1 MSAETTSNSTAA
13 PSTVKSKAKSLVSSP
28 ARIAIL
34 VAVLLF
40 ILSIVE
46 KVTGSTDI
54 SSPGTSSA
62 TLRFAIPLLMAGLG
76 GLWAERAGVINIGL
90 EGMMIV
96 GTWTGAWF
104 GFKHGPLIG
113 LLAAAFFG
121 LLSGL
126 FHAILTVKIGIDQA
140 VSGLAINLIAAGGAR
155 YLSGI
160 FFPSVGGDRTVSP
173 PVDSFPTFTVP
184 GISPLLQSID
194 EKNIFYISNVAG
206 ILNGF
211 TKEISLVTVSFLL
224 FVPITSWILWRS
236 KFGLRMRFSGEN
248 PMAAESLGINVYFI
262 RYVAISIS
270 GMLASLGGAYL
281 ALIASSVYR
290 EGQTAGRGFIGLA
303 TVIFG
308 NWKPGGVFAG
318 SMLFGFTDA
327 LRVRQN
333 ESVMSLIIVGGIV
346 AALLALYFV
355 LSKKWKPA
363 LYSSIVAVF
372 ALWINKTVDVIPQE
386 FVTVFPNFATLIVL
400 TFLAQRLT
408 PPAAAGMPYR
418 RGSE

>member
-1 MSAETTSNSTAA
+1 MATDTKKEIKA
-13 PSTVKSKAKSLVSSP
+13 PSKVKTLFKSP
-28 ARIAIL
+28 ARITLMIAGL
-34 VAVLLF
+34 FF
-40 ILSIVE
+40 ILALVE
-46 KVTGSTDI
+46 SLTGATDI
-54 SSPGTSSA
+54 SSPGTSGA

-96 GTWTGAWF
+96 GTWTAAWF
-104 GFKHGPLIG
+104 GYLHGPLMG
-113 LLAAAFFG
+113 FVAAAIFG
-121 LLSGL
+121 LASGF

-155 YLSGI
+155 YLSGV
-160 FFPSVGGDRTVSP
+160 FFPPVGGDRTVSP
-173 PVDSFPTFTVP
+173 PVDSFPTFTIPVIAP
-184 GISPLLQSID
+184 VLESID
-194 EKNIFYISNVAG
+194 AQNIFFISNLAG
-206 ILNGF
+206 ILHGL
-211 TKEISLVTVSFLL
+211 TKDVSLVTIALL
-224 FVPITSWILWRS
+224 LLVPLTSWILWRS

-248 PMAAESLGINVYFI
+248 PMAAESLGINVYRI
-262 RYVAISIS
+262 RYIAISVS

-281 ALIASSVYR
+281 ALVASSVYR

-318 SMLFGFTDA
+318 SILFGFTDA
-327 LRVRQN
+327 LRVRQS
-333 ESVMSLIIVGGIV
+333 ESVMSLIMVAGIV
-346 AALLALYFV
+346 ALVLSIFYSINRRWKPGLISGSLALLA
-355 LSKKWKPA
+355 W
-363 LYSSIVAVF
+363 
-372 ALWINKTVDVIPQE
+372 WIHQRVEVIPQE

-408 PPAAAGMPYR
+408 PPAMAGMPYR

>member
-1 MSAETTSNSTAA
+1 MATDTKKEIKA
-13 PSTVKSKAKSLVSSP
+13 PSKVKSLFKSP
-28 ARIAIL
+28 ARITL
-34 VAVLLF
+34 MVAGLFF
-40 ILSIVE
+40 ILALVE
-46 KVTGSTDI
+46 SLTGATDI
-54 SSPGTSSA
+54 SSPGTSGA

-96 GTWTGAWF
+96 GTWTAAWF
-104 GFKHGPLIG
+104 GYLHGPLMG
-113 LLAAAFFG
+113 FVAAAIFG
-121 LLSGL
+121 LASGF

-155 YLSGI
+155 YLSGV
-160 FFPSVGGDRTVSP
+160 FFPPVGGDRTVSP
-173 PVDSFPTFTVP
+173 PVDSFPTFTIPVIAP
-184 GISPLLQSID
+184 ILEKID
-194 EKNIFYISNVAG
+194 AQNIFFISNLAG
-206 ILNGF
+206 VLHGL
-211 TKEISLVTVSFLL
+211 TKDVSLVTIALLL
-224 FVPITSWILWRS
+224 FVPLTSWILWRS

-248 PMAAESLGINVYFI
+248 PMAAESLGINVYRI
-262 RYVAISIS
+262 RYIAISVS

-281 ALIASSVYR
+281 ALVASSVYR

-318 SMLFGFTDA
+318 SILFGFTDA
-327 LRVRQN
+327 LRVRQS
-333 ESVMSLIIVGGIV
+333 ESVMSLIMVAGIV
-346 AALLALYFV
+346 ALALSIFY
-355 LSKKWKPA
+355 SINRRWKPGLISGSLA
-363 LYSSIVAVF
+363 LVAW
-372 ALWINKTVDVIPQE
+372 WIHQRVDVIPQE

-408 PPAAAGMPYR
+408 PPAMAGMPYR

>member
-1 MSAETTSNSTAA
+1 MATDTKKEIKAQSK
-13 PSTVKSKAKSLVSSP
+13 VKSLFKSP
-28 ARIAIL
+28 ARITL
-34 VAVLLF
+34 MVAGLFF
-40 ILSIVE
+40 ILALVE
-46 KVTGSTDI
+46 SLTGATDI
-54 SSPGTSSA
+54 SSPGTSGA

-96 GTWTGAWF
+96 GTWTAAWF
-104 GFKHGPLIG
+104 GYLHGPLMG
-113 LLAAAFFG
+113 FVAAAIFG
-121 LLSGL
+121 LASGF

-155 YLSGI
+155 YLSGV
-160 FFPSVGGDRTVSP
+160 FFPPVGGDRTVSP
-173 PVDSFPTFTVP
+173 PVDSFPTFTIPVIAP
-184 GISPLLQSID
+184 ILEKID
-194 EKNIFYISNVAG
+194 AQNIFFISNLAG
-206 ILNGF
+206 ILHGL
-211 TKEISLVTVSFLL
+211 TKDVSLVTIALL
-224 FVPITSWILWRS
+224 LLVPLTSWILWRS

-248 PMAAESLGINVYFI
+248 PMAAESLGINVYRI
-262 RYVAISIS
+262 RYIAISVS

-318 SMLFGFTDA
+318 SILFGFTDA
-327 LRVRQN
+327 LRVRQS
-333 ESVMSLIIVGGIV
+333 ESVMSLIMVAGIV
-346 AALLALYFV
+346 ALVLSIFYSINRRWKPGLISGSLAL
-355 LSKKWKPA
+355 
-363 LYSSIVAVF
+363 VAW
-372 ALWINKTVDVIPQE
+372 WIHQRVDVIPQE

-408 PPAAAGMPYR
+408 PPAMAGMPYR

>member
-1 MSAETTSNSTAA
+1 MATDTKKEIKA
-13 PSTVKSKAKSLVSSP
+13 PSKVKSLFKSP
-28 ARIAIL
+28 ARITL
-34 VAVLLF
+34 MVAGLFF
-40 ILSIVE
+40 ILALVE
-46 KVTGSTDI
+46 NLTGATDI
-54 SSPGTSSA
+54 TSPGTSGA

-96 GTWTGAWF
+96 GTWTAAWF
-104 GFKHGPLIG
+104 GYLHGPLMG
-113 LLAAAFFG
+113 FVAAAIFG
-121 LLSGL
+121 LASGF

-155 YLSGI
+155 YLSGV
-160 FFPSVGGDRTVSP
+160 FFPPVGGDRTVSP
-173 PVDSFPTFTVP
+173 PVDSFPTFTIPVIAP
-184 GISPLLQSID
+184 IL
-194 EKNIFYISNVAG
+194 EKIEAQNIFFISNLAG
-206 ILNGF
+206 ILHGL
-211 TKEISLVTVSFLL
+211 TKDVSLVTIALL
-224 FVPITSWILWRS
+224 LLVPLTSWILWRS

-248 PMAAESLGINVYFI
+248 PMAAESLGINVYRI
-262 RYVAISIS
+262 RYIAISIS

-281 ALIASSVYR
+281 ALVASSVYR

-318 SMLFGFTDA
+318 SILFGFTDA
-327 LRVRQN
+327 LRVRQS
-333 ESVMSLIIVGGIV
+333 ESVMSLIMVAGIV
-346 AALLALYFV
+346 ALALSIFYSINRRWKPGLISGSLALLA
-355 LSKKWKPA
+355 W
-363 LYSSIVAVF
+363 
-372 ALWINKTVDVIPQE
+372 WIHQRVDVIPQE

-408 PPAAAGMPYR
+408 PPAMAGMPYR

>member
-1 MSAETTSNSTAA
+1 MSTDTKAQTSL
-13 PSTVKSKAKSLVSSP
+13 KGRAKSLVSSP
-28 ARIAIL
+28 AKIALL
-34 VAVLLF
+34 VGVVLL
-40 ILSIVE
+40 ILSLVE
-46 KVTGSTDI
+46 QMTGSTDI
-54 SSPGTSSA
+54 SSPGTSGA

-104 GFKHGPLIG
+104 GFNHGPLVGFI
-113 LLAAAFFG
+113 AAAVFG
-121 LLSGL
+121 LFSGL

-155 YLSGI
+155 YLSGV
-160 FFPSVGGDRTVSP
+160 FFPPVGGDRTVSP
-173 PVDSFPTFTVP
+173 PVDAFPTFTIP
-184 GISPLLQSID
+184 GVSPFLASID
-194 EKNIFYISNVAG
+194 EKNLFFISNIAG
-206 ILNGF
+206 MLNGF
-211 TKEISLVTVSFLL
+211 TREISLVTVIFLL
-224 FVPITSWILWRS
+224 FVPLTSWILWRS

-248 PMAAESLGINVYFI
+248 PMAAESLGINVYRI
-262 RYVAISIS
+262 RYIAISVS

-281 ALIASSVYR
+281 SLVASSVYR

-308 NWKPGGVFAG
+308 NWRPGGVFAG

-327 LRVRQN
+327 LRVREN
-333 ESVMSLIIVGGIV
+333 KSVMSLILVAGIA
-346 AALLALYFV
+346 AALLTIKFAI
-355 LSKKWKPA
+355 SRKWKPA
-363 LYSSIVAVF
+363 AYSALVAIF
-372 ALWINKTVDVIPQE
+372 ALWLNRTVDVIPQE

-408 PPAAAGMPYR
+408 PPAAAGVPYR

>member
-1 MSAETTSNSTAA
+1 MATESKLH
-13 PSTVKSKAKSLVSSP
+13 VKKIGKATLLFKSP
-28 ARIAIL
+28 ARITLMIAGL
-34 VAVLLF
+34 FF
-40 ILSIVE
+40 ILALVE
-46 KVTGSTDI
+46 SLTGATDI
-54 SSPGTSSA
+54 SSPGTSGA

-96 GTWTGAWF
+96 GTWTAAWF
-104 GFKHGPLIG
+104 GYLHGPLMG
-113 LLAAAFFG
+113 FVAAAIFG
-121 LLSGL
+121 LASGF

-155 YLSGI
+155 YLSGV
-160 FFPSVGGDRTVSP
+160 FFPPVGGDRTVSP
-173 PVDSFPTFTVP
+173 PVDSFPTFTIPVIAP
-184 GISPLLQSID
+184 ILESID
-194 EKNIFYISNVAG
+194 AQNIFFISNLAG
-206 ILNGF
+206 ILHGL
-211 TKEISLVTVSFLL
+211 TKEVSLVTIALL
-224 FVPITSWILWRS
+224 LLVPLTSWILWRS

-248 PMAAESLGINVYFI
+248 PMAAESLGINVYRI
-262 RYVAISIS
+262 RYIAISVS

-281 ALIASSVYR
+281 ALVASSVYR

-318 SMLFGFTDA
+318 SILFGFTDA
-327 LRVRQN
+327 LRVRQS
-333 ESVMSLIIVGGIV
+333 ESVMSLIMVAGIV
-346 AALLALYFV
+346 ALALSIFY
-355 LSKKWKPA
+355 SINRRWKPGLISGSLA
-363 LYSSIVAVF
+363 LVAW
-372 ALWINKTVDVIPQE
+372 WIHQRVDVIPQE

-408 PPAAAGMPYR
+408 PPAMAGIPYR

>member
-1 MSAETTSNSTAA
+1 MATETKVHVKKIGKA
-13 PSTVKSKAKSLVSSP
+13 TVLFKSP
-28 ARIAIL
+28 ARITLLIAGIFFVLAL
-34 VAVLLF
+34 VENL
-40 ILSIVE
+40 
-46 KVTGSTDI
+46 TGATDI
-54 SSPGTSSA
+54 TSPGTSGA

-96 GTWTGAWF
+96 GTWTAAWF
-104 GFKHGPLIG
+104 GYLHGPLMG
-113 LLAAAFFG
+113 FVAAAIFG
-121 LLSGL
+121 LASGF

-155 YLSGI
+155 YLSGV
-160 FFPSVGGDRTVSP
+160 FFPPVGGDRTVSP
-173 PVDSFPTFTVP
+173 PVDSFPTFTIPVIAP
-184 GISPLLQSID
+184 ILESID
-194 EKNIFYISNVAG
+194 AQNIFFISNLAG
-206 ILNGF
+206 ILHGL
-211 TKEISLVTVSFLL
+211 TKEVSLVTIALL
-224 FVPITSWILWRS
+224 LLVPLTSWILWRS

-248 PMAAESLGINVYFI
+248 PMAAESLGINVYRI
-262 RYVAISIS
+262 RYIAVSVS

-281 ALIASSVYR
+281 ALVASSVYR

-318 SMLFGFTDA
+318 SILFGFTDA
-327 LRVRQN
+327 LRVRQS
-333 ESVMSLIIVGGIV
+333 ESVMSLILVAGIV
-346 AALLALYFV
+346 ALALSIFYSINRRWKPGLISGSLALLA
-355 LSKKWKPA
+355 W
-363 LYSSIVAVF
+363 
-372 ALWINKTVDVIPQE
+372 WIHQRVDVIPQE

-408 PPAAAGMPYR
+408 PPAMAGMPYR

>member
-1 MSAETTSNSTAA
+1 MATDTKKEIKA
-13 PSTVKSKAKSLVSSP
+13 PSKVKSLFKSP
-28 ARIAIL
+28 ARIT
-34 VAVLLF
+34 LLIAGIFF
-40 ILSIVE
+40 ILALVE
-46 KVTGSTDI
+46 NLTGATDI
-54 SSPGTSSA
+54 TSPGTSGA

-96 GTWTGAWF
+96 GTWTAAWF
-104 GFKHGPLIG
+104 GYLHGPLMG
-113 LLAAAFFG
+113 FVAAAIFG
-121 LLSGL
+121 LASGF

-155 YLSGI
+155 YLSGV
-160 FFPSVGGDRTVSP
+160 FFPPVGGDRTVSP
-173 PVDSFPTFTVP
+173 PVDSFPTFTIPVIAP
-184 GISPLLQSID
+184 ILEKID
-194 EKNIFYISNVAG
+194 AQNIFFISNLAG
-206 ILNGF
+206 ILHGL
-211 TKEISLVTVSFLL
+211 TKDVSLVTIALL
-224 FVPITSWILWRS
+224 LLVPLTSWILWRS

-248 PMAAESLGINVYFI
+248 PMAAESLGINVYRI
-262 RYVAISIS
+262 RYIAISVS

-281 ALIASSVYR
+281 ALVASSVYR

-318 SMLFGFTDA
+318 SILFGFTDA
-327 LRVRQN
+327 LRVRQS
-333 ESVMSLIIVGGIV
+333 ESVMSLIMVAGIV
-346 AALLALYFV
+346 ALVLSIFYSINRRWKPGLISGSLAL
-355 LSKKWKPA
+355 
-363 LYSSIVAVF
+363 VAW
-372 ALWINKTVDVIPQE
+372 WIHQRVDVIPQE

-408 PPAAAGMPYR
+408 PPAMAGMPYR

>member
-1 MSAETTSNSTAA
+1 MATDTKKEIKA
-13 PSTVKSKAKSLVSSP
+13 PSKVKSLFKSP
-28 ARIAIL
+28 ARITLMIAGL
-34 VAVLLF
+34 FF
-40 ILSIVE
+40 ILALVE
-46 KVTGSTDI
+46 SLTGATDI
-54 SSPGTSSA
+54 SSPGTSGA

-96 GTWTGAWF
+96 GTWTAAWF
-104 GFKHGPLIG
+104 GYLHGPLMG
-113 LLAAAFFG
+113 FVAAAIFG
-121 LLSGL
+121 LASGF

-155 YLSGI
+155 YLSGV
-160 FFPSVGGDRTVSP
+160 FFPPVGGDRTVSP
-173 PVDSFPTFTVP
+173 PVDSFPTFTIP
-184 GISPLLQSID
+184 IIAPILESID
-194 EKNIFYISNVAG
+194 AQNIFFISNLAG
-206 ILNGF
+206 ILHGL
-211 TKEISLVTVSFLL
+211 TKDVSLVTIALL
-224 FVPITSWILWRS
+224 LLVPLTSWILWRS

-248 PMAAESLGINVYFI
+248 PMAAESLGINVYRI
-262 RYVAISIS
+262 RYIAISVS

-281 ALIASSVYR
+281 ALVASSVYR

-318 SMLFGFTDA
+318 SILFGFTDA
-327 LRVRQN
+327 LRVRQS
-333 ESVMSLIIVGGIV
+333 ESVMSLIMVAGIV
-346 AALLALYFV
+346 ALALSIFY
-355 LSKKWKPA
+355 SINRRWKPGLISGSLA
-363 LYSSIVAVF
+363 LVAW
-372 ALWINKTVDVIPQE
+372 WIHQRVDVIPQE

-408 PPAAAGMPYR
+408 PPAMAGMPYR

>member
-1 MSAETTSNSTAA
+1 MATDTKKEIKA
-13 PSTVKSKAKSLVSSP
+13 PSKVKSLFKSP
-28 ARIAIL
+28 ARITL
-34 VAVLLF
+34 MVAGLFF
-40 ILSIVE
+40 ILALVE
-46 KVTGSTDI
+46 SLTGATDI
-54 SSPGTSSA
+54 SSPGTSGA

-96 GTWTGAWF
+96 GTWTAAWF
-104 GFKHGPLIG
+104 GYLHGPLMG
-113 LLAAAFFG
+113 FVAAAIFG
-121 LLSGL
+121 LASGF

-155 YLSGI
+155 YLSGV
-160 FFPSVGGDRTVSP
+160 FFPPVGGDRTVSP
-173 PVDSFPTFTVP
+173 LVDSFPTFTIPVIAP
-184 GISPLLQSID
+184 ILEKID
-194 EKNIFYISNVAG
+194 AQNIFFISNLAG
-206 ILNGF
+206 VLHGL
-211 TKEISLVTVSFLL
+211 TKDVSLVTIALL
-224 FVPITSWILWRS
+224 LLVPLTSWILWRS

-248 PMAAESLGINVYFI
+248 PMAAESLGINVYRI
-262 RYVAISIS
+262 RYIAISVS

-281 ALIASSVYR
+281 ALVASSVYR

-318 SMLFGFTDA
+318 SILFGFTDA
-327 LRVRQN
+327 LRVRQS
-333 ESVMSLIIVGGIV
+333 ESVMSLIMV
-346 AALLALYFV
+346 AGFVALVLSIFYSINRRWKPGLISGSLAL
-355 LSKKWKPA
+355 
-363 LYSSIVAVF
+363 VAW
-372 ALWINKTVDVIPQE
+372 WIHQRVDVIPQE

-408 PPAAAGMPYR
+408 PPAMAGMPYR

>member
-1 MSAETTSNSTAA
+1 MATDIKKEVKA
-13 PSTVKSKAKSLVSSP
+13 PSKVKSLFKSP
-28 ARIAIL
+28 ARITLMIAGIF
-34 VAVLLF
+34 F
-40 ILSIVE
+40 ILSLVE
-46 KVTGSTDI
+46 SLTGATDI
-54 SSPGTSSA
+54 SSPGTSGA

-96 GTWTGAWF
+96 GTWTAAWF
-104 GFKHGPLIG
+104 GYLHGPLMG
-113 LLAAAFFG
+113 FVAAAIFG
-121 LLSGL
+121 LASGF

-155 YLSGI
+155 YLSGV
-160 FFPSVGGDRTVSP
+160 FFPPVGGDRTVSP
-173 PVDSFPTFTVP
+173 PVDSFPTFTIPVIAP
-184 GISPLLQSID
+184 ILESID
-194 EKNIFYISNVAG
+194 AQNIFFISNLAG
-206 ILNGF
+206 ILHGL
-211 TKEISLVTVSFLL
+211 TKEVSLVTIALL
-224 FVPITSWILWRS
+224 LLVPLTSWILWRS

-248 PMAAESLGINVYFI
+248 PMAAESLGINVYRI
-262 RYVAISIS
+262 RYIAISVS

-281 ALIASSVYR
+281 ALVASSVYR

-318 SMLFGFTDA
+318 SILFGFTDA
-327 LRVRQN
+327 LRVRQS
-333 ESVMSLIIVGGIV
+333 ESVMSLIMVAGIV
-346 AALLALYFV
+346 ALVLSIFYSINRRWKPGLISGSLAL
-355 LSKKWKPA
+355 
-363 LYSSIVAVF
+363 VAW
-372 ALWINKTVDVIPQE
+372 WIHQRVDVIPQE

-408 PPAAAGMPYR
+408 PPAMAGMPYR

>member
-1 MSAETTSNSTAA
+1 MATESKVH
-13 PSTVKSKAKSLVSSP
+13 VKSIGKAKILFKSP
-28 ARIAIL
+28 ARIT
-34 VAVLLF
+34 LLIAGVFF
-40 ILSIVE
+40 ILALVE
-46 KVTGSTDI
+46 SLTGATDI
-54 SSPGTSSA
+54 SSPGTSGA

-96 GTWTGAWF
+96 GTWTAAWF
-104 GFKHGPLIG
+104 GYLHGPLVG
-113 LLAAAFFG
+113 FLAAAIFG
-121 LLSGL
+121 LASGF

-155 YLSGI
+155 YLSGV
-160 FFPSVGGDRTVSP
+160 FFPPVGGDRTVSP
-173 PVDSFPTFTVP
+173 PVDSFPTFTIPVIAP
-184 GISPLLQSID
+184 ILESID
-194 EKNIFYISNVAG
+194 AQNIFFISNLAG
-206 ILNGF
+206 ILHGL
-211 TKEISLVTVSFLL
+211 TKEVSLVTIALL
-224 FVPITSWILWRS
+224 LLVPLTSWILWRS

-248 PMAAESLGINVYFI
+248 PMAAESLGINVYRI
-262 RYVAISIS
+262 RYIAISVS

-281 ALIASSVYR
+281 ALVASSVYR

-318 SMLFGFTDA
+318 SILFGFTDA
-327 LRVRQN
+327 LRVRQS
-333 ESVMSLIIVGGIV
+333 ESVMSLIMVAGIV
-346 AALLALYFV
+346 ALALSIFY
-355 LSKKWKPA
+355 SINRRWKPGLISGSLA
-363 LYSSIVAVF
+363 LVAW
-372 ALWINKTVDVIPQE
+372 WIHQRVDVIPQE

-408 PPAAAGMPYR
+408 PPAMAGMPYR

>member
-1 MSAETTSNSTAA
+1 MATESKVH
-13 PSTVKSKAKSLVSSP
+13 VKSIGKAKLLFKSP
-28 ARIAIL
+28 ARITIMIAGLFFVLSL
-34 VAVLLF
+34 VESL
-40 ILSIVE
+40 
-46 KVTGSTDI
+46 TGASDI
-54 SSPGTSSA
+54 SSPGTSGA

-96 GTWTGAWF
+96 GTWTAAWF
-104 GFKHGPLIG
+104 GYLHGPLMG
-113 LLAAAFFG
+113 FVAAAIFG
-121 LLSGL
+121 LASGF

-155 YLSGI
+155 YLSGVY
-160 FFPSVGGDRTVSP
+160 FPPVGGDRTVSP
-173 PVDSFPTFTVP
+173 PVDAFPTFTIPV
-184 GISPLLQSID
+184 IAPLLEKID
-194 EKNIFYISNVAG
+194 AQNIFFISNLAG
-206 ILNGF
+206 VLNGLV
-211 TKEISLVTVSFLL
+211 KDVSLVTIALL
-224 FVPITSWILWRS
+224 LLVPLTSWILWRS

-248 PMAAESLGINVYFI
+248 PMAAESLGINVYHI
-262 RYVAISIS
+262 RYIAISVS

-281 ALIASSVYR
+281 ALVASSVYR

-318 SMLFGFTDA
+318 SILFGFTDA
-327 LRVRQN
+327 LRVRQS
-333 ESVMSLIIVGGIV
+333 ESVMSLIMVAGIV
-346 AALLALYFV
+346 ALVLSIYYSINRRWKPGLISGVLALV
-355 LSKKWKPA
+355 
-363 LYSSIVAVF
+363 
-372 ALWINKTVDVIPQE
+372 ALWIHQRVDVIPQE

>member
-1 MSAETTSNSTAA
+1 MATESKVH
-13 PSTVKSKAKSLVSSP
+13 VKSIGKAKLLFKSP
-28 ARIAIL
+28 ARITIMIAGLFFVLSL
-34 VAVLLF
+34 VESL
-40 ILSIVE
+40 
-46 KVTGSTDI
+46 TGASDI
-54 SSPGTSSA
+54 SSPGTSGA

-96 GTWTGAWF
+96 GTWTAAWF
-104 GFKHGPLIG
+104 GYLHGPLMG
-113 LLAAAFFG
+113 FVAAAIFG
-121 LLSGL
+121 LASGF

-155 YLSGI
+155 YLSGVY
-160 FFPSVGGDRTVSP
+160 FPPVGGDRTVSP
-173 PVDSFPTFTVP
+173 PVDAFPTFTIPV
-184 GISPLLQSID
+184 IAPLLEKID
-194 EKNIFYISNVAG
+194 AQNIFFISNLAG
-206 ILNGF
+206 VLNGLV
-211 TKEISLVTVSFLL
+211 KDVSLVTVALL
-224 FVPITSWILWRS
+224 LLVPLTSWILWRS

-248 PMAAESLGINVYFI
+248 PMAAESLGINVYHI
-262 RYVAISIS
+262 RYIAISVS

-281 ALIASSVYR
+281 ALVASSVYR

-318 SMLFGFTDA
+318 SILFGFTDA
-327 LRVRQN
+327 LRVRQS
-333 ESVMSLIIVGGIV
+333 ESVMSLIMVAGIV
-346 AALLALYFV
+346 ALVLSIFYSINRRWKPGLISGVLALV
-355 LSKKWKPA
+355 
-363 LYSSIVAVF
+363 
-372 ALWINKTVDVIPQE
+372 ALWIHQRVDVIPQE

>member
-1 MSAETTSNSTAA
+1 
-13 PSTVKSKAKSLVSSP
+13 L
-28 ARIAIL
+28 
-34 VAVLLF
+34 
-40 ILSIVE
+40 
-46 KVTGSTDI
+46 TGATDI
-54 SSPGTSSA
+54 TSPGTSGA

-96 GTWTGAWF
+96 GTWTAAWF
-104 GFKHGPLIG
+104 GYLHGPLMG
-113 LLAAAFFG
+113 FVAAAIFG
-121 LLSGL
+121 LASGF

-155 YLSGI
+155 YLSGV
-160 FFPSVGGDRTVSP
+160 FFPPVGGDRTVSP
-173 PVDSFPTFTVP
+173 PVDSFPTFTIPVIAP
-184 GISPLLQSID
+184 ILESID
-194 EKNIFYISNVAG
+194 AQNIFFISNLAG
-206 ILNGF
+206 ILHGL
-211 TKEISLVTVSFLL
+211 TKDVSLVTIALL
-224 FVPITSWILWRS
+224 LLVPLTSWILWRS

-248 PMAAESLGINVYFI
+248 PMAAESLGINVYHI
-262 RYVAISIS
+262 RYIAISVS

-281 ALIASSVYR
+281 ALVASSVYR

-318 SMLFGFTDA
+318 SILFGFTDA
-327 LRVRQN
+327 LRVRQT
-333 ESVMSLIIVGGIV
+333 ESVMSLIMVAGIV
-346 AALLALYFV
+346 ALLLSIFYSINRRWKPGLISGSLAL
-355 LSKKWKPA
+355 
-363 LYSSIVAVF
+363 VAW
-372 ALWINKTVDVIPQE
+372 WIHQRVDVIPQE

-408 PPAAAGMPYR
+408 PPAMAGMPYR

>member
-1 MSAETTSNSTAA
+1 MATDTKKEIKA
-13 PSTVKSKAKSLVSSP
+13 PSKVKSLFKSP
-28 ARIAIL
+28 ARITLMIAGL
-34 VAVLLF
+34 FF
-40 ILSIVE
+40 ILALVE
-46 KVTGSTDI
+46 SLTGATDI
-54 SSPGTSSA
+54 SSPGTSGA

-96 GTWTGAWF
+96 GTWTAAWF
-104 GFKHGPLIG
+104 GYLHGPLMG
-113 LLAAAFFG
+113 FVAAAIFG
-121 LLSGL
+121 LASGF

-155 YLSGI
+155 YLSGV
-160 FFPSVGGDRTVSP
+160 FFPPVGGDRTVSP
-173 PVDSFPTFTVP
+173 PVDSFPTFTIPVIAP
-184 GISPLLQSID
+184 ILESID
-194 EKNIFYISNVAG
+194 AQNIFFISNLAG
-206 ILNGF
+206 ILHGL
-211 TKEISLVTVSFLL
+211 TKDVSLVTIALL
-224 FVPITSWILWRS
+224 LLVPLTSWILWRS

-248 PMAAESLGINVYFI
+248 PMAAESLGINVYRI
-262 RYVAISIS
+262 RYIAISVS

-281 ALIASSVYR
+281 ALVASSVYR

-318 SMLFGFTDA
+318 SILFGFTDA
-327 LRVRQN
+327 LRVRQS
-333 ESVMSLIIVGGIV
+333 ESVMSLIMVAGIV
-346 AALLALYFV
+346 ALVLSIFYSINRRWKPGLISGALALLA
-355 LSKKWKPA
+355 W
-363 LYSSIVAVF
+363 
-372 ALWINKTVDVIPQE
+372 WIHQRVDVIPQE

-408 PPAAAGMPYR
+408 PPAMAGMPYR

>member
-1 MSAETTSNSTAA
+1 MSTKT
-13 PSTVKSKAKSLVSSP
+13 KSLFKSP
-28 ARIAIL
+28 ARITLL
-34 VAVLLF
+34 VAALF
-40 ILSIVE
+40 LIISLVE
-46 KVTGSTDI
+46 SLTGATDI
-54 SSPGTSSA
+54 SSPGTSGA

-96 GTWTGAWF
+96 GTWTAAWF
-104 GFKHGPLIG
+104 GYLHGPLMG
-113 LLAAAFFG
+113 FVAAAIFG
-121 LLSGL
+121 LASGF

-160 FFPSVGGDRTVSP
+160 FFPPVGGDRTVSP
-173 PVDSFPTFTVP
+173 PVDSFPTFTIPVIAP
-184 GISPLLQSID
+184 VLESID
-194 EKNIFYISNVAG
+194 KQNIFFISNLAG
-206 ILNGF
+206 VLHGL
-211 TKEISLVTVSFLL
+211 TKDVSLVTIALL
-224 FVPITSWILWRS
+224 LLVPLTSWILWRS

-248 PMAAESLGINVYFI
+248 PMAAESLGINVYRI
-262 RYVAISIS
+262 RYIAISVS

-281 ALIASSVYR
+281 ALVASSVYR

-308 NWKPGGVFAG
+308 NWRPGGVFAG
-318 SMLFGFTDA
+318 SLLFGFTDA

-333 ESVMSLIIVGGIV
+333 ESVMSLVMVAGIV
-346 AALLALYFV
+346 ALALSIYY
-355 LSKKWKPA
+355 SISRRWKPGAIAAVIA
-363 LYSSIVAVF
+363 LVTF
-372 ALWINKTVDVIPQE
+372 WIHQRVDVIPQE

-408 PPAAAGMPYR
+408 PPAMAGMPYR
-418 RGSE
+418 RGTE

>member
-1 MSAETTSNSTAA
+1 MATDTKKEVKA
-13 PSTVKSKAKSLVSSP
+13 PSKVKSLFKSP
-28 ARIAIL
+28 ARITLMIAGL
-34 VAVLLF
+34 FF
-40 ILSIVE
+40 ILALVE
-46 KVTGSTDI
+46 SLTGATDI
-54 SSPGTSSA
+54 SSPGTSGA

-96 GTWTGAWF
+96 GTWTAAWF
-104 GFKHGPLIG
+104 GYLHGPLMG
-113 LLAAAFFG
+113 FVAAAIFG
-121 LLSGL
+121 LASGF

-155 YLSGI
+155 YLSGV
-160 FFPSVGGDRTVSP
+160 FFPPVGGDRTVSP
-173 PVDSFPTFTVP
+173 LVDSFPTFTIPVIAP
-184 GISPLLQSID
+184 ILEKID
-194 EKNIFYISNVAG
+194 AQNIFFISNLAG
-206 ILNGF
+206 ILHGL
-211 TKEISLVTVSFLL
+211 TKDVSLVTIALL
-224 FVPITSWILWRS
+224 LLVPLTSWILWRS

-248 PMAAESLGINVYFI
+248 PMAAESLGINVYRI
-262 RYVAISIS
+262 RYIAISVS

-281 ALIASSVYR
+281 ALVASSVYR

-318 SMLFGFTDA
+318 SILFGFTDA
-327 LRVRQN
+327 LRVRQS
-333 ESVMSLIIVGGIV
+333 ESVMSLIMVAGIV
-346 AALLALYFV
+346 ALVLSIFYSINRRWKPGLISGSLAL
-355 LSKKWKPA
+355 
-363 LYSSIVAVF
+363 VAW
-372 ALWINKTVDVIPQE
+372 WIHQRVDVIPQE

-408 PPAAAGMPYR
+408 PPAMAGMPYR

>member
-1 MSAETTSNSTAA
+1 MTTKTPEKKSSK
-13 PSTVKSKAKSLVSSP
+13 VKKFFTSP
-28 ARIAIL
+28 ARITLAIAGLFLIISL
-34 VAVLLF
+34 VEL
-40 ILSIVE
+40 I
-46 KVTGSTDI
+46 TGATDI
-54 SSPGTSSA
+54 TSPGTSGA

-96 GTWTGAWF
+96 GTWTAAWF
-104 GFKHGPLIG
+104 GYLHGPLVG
-113 LLAAAFFG
+113 FAAAAIFG
-121 LLSGL
+121 LASGF

-160 FFPSVGGDRTVSP
+160 FFPPVGGDRTVSP
-173 PVDSFPTFTVP
+173 PVDSFPTFTIP
-184 GISPLLQSID
+184 IIAPLLEKID
-194 EKNIFYISNVAG
+194 AQNIFFISNLAG
-206 ILNGF
+206 VLHGF
-211 TKEISLVTVSFLL
+211 TKDLSLVTVALL
-224 FVPITSWILWRS
+224 LLVPLSSWILWRS

-248 PMAAESLGINVYFI
+248 PMAAESLGINVYRI
-262 RYVAISIS
+262 RYIAISIS
-270 GMLASLGGAYL
+270 GMMASLGGAYL
-281 ALIASSVYR
+281 ALVASSVYR

-327 LRVRQN
+327 LRVRQS
-333 ESVMSLIIVGGIV
+333 ESVMSLVMVAGIV
-346 AALLALYFV
+346 AGILAIYY
-355 LSKKWKPA
+355 SIARRWK
-363 LYSSIVAVF
+363 F
-372 ALWINKTVDVIPQE
+372 AAISLGIAAFGLWVNQRVDLIPQE

-408 PPAAAGMPYR
+408 PPAMAGMPYR

>member
-1 MSAETTSNSTAA
+1 MATDTKKEIKA
-13 PSTVKSKAKSLVSSP
+13 PSKVKSLFKSP
-28 ARIAIL
+28 ARITLMIAGIF
-34 VAVLLF
+34 F
-40 ILSIVE
+40 ILALVE
-46 KVTGSTDI
+46 NLTGATDI
-54 SSPGTSSA
+54 TSPGTSGA

-96 GTWTGAWF
+96 GTWTAAWF
-104 GFKHGPLIG
+104 GYLHGPLMG
-113 LLAAAFFG
+113 FVAAAIFG
-121 LLSGL
+121 LASGF

-155 YLSGI
+155 YLSGV
-160 FFPSVGGDRTVSP
+160 FFPPVGGDRTVSP
-173 PVDSFPTFTVP
+173 PVDSFPTFTIPVIAP
-184 GISPLLQSID
+184 ILESID
-194 EKNIFYISNVAG
+194 AQNIFFISNLAG
-206 ILNGF
+206 ILHGL
-211 TKEISLVTVSFLL
+211 TKEVSLVTIALL
-224 FVPITSWILWRS
+224 LLVPLTSWILWRS

-248 PMAAESLGINVYFI
+248 PMAAESLGINVYRI
-262 RYVAISIS
+262 RYIAISVS

-281 ALIASSVYR
+281 ALVASSVYR

-318 SMLFGFTDA
+318 SILFGFTDA
-327 LRVRQN
+327 LRVRQS
-333 ESVMSLIIVGGIV
+333 ESVMSLIMVAGIV
-346 AALLALYFV
+346 ALALSIFY
-355 LSKKWKPA
+355 SINRRWKPGLISGSLA
-363 LYSSIVAVF
+363 LVAW
-372 ALWINKTVDVIPQE
+372 WIHQRVDVIPQE

-408 PPAAAGMPYR
+408 PPAMAGMPYR

>member
-1 MSAETTSNSTAA
+1 M
-13 PSTVKSKAKSLVSSP
+13 
-28 ARIAIL
+28 IAGL
-34 VAVLLF
+34 FF
-40 ILSIVE
+40 ILALVE
-46 KVTGSTDI
+46 SLTGATDI
-54 SSPGTSSA
+54 SSPGTSGA

-96 GTWTGAWF
+96 GTWTAAWF
-104 GFKHGPLIG
+104 GYLHGPLMG
-113 LLAAAFFG
+113 FVAAAIFG
-121 LLSGL
+121 LASGF

-155 YLSGI
+155 YLSGV
-160 FFPSVGGDRTVSP
+160 FFPPVGGDRTVSP
-173 PVDSFPTFTVP
+173 PVDSFPTFTIPVIAP
-184 GISPLLQSID
+184 ILESID
-194 EKNIFYISNVAG
+194 AQNIFFISNLAG
-206 ILNGF
+206 ILHGL
-211 TKEISLVTVSFLL
+211 TKDVSLVTIALL
-224 FVPITSWILWRS
+224 ILVPLTSWILWRS

-248 PMAAESLGINVYFI
+248 PMAAESLGINVYRI
-262 RYVAISIS
+262 RYIAISVS

-281 ALIASSVYR
+281 ALVASSVYR

-318 SMLFGFTDA
+318 SILFGFTDA
-327 LRVRQN
+327 LRVRQS
-333 ESVMSLIIVGGIV
+333 ESVMSLIMVAGIV
-346 AALLALYFV
+346 ALVLSIFYSINRRWKPGLISGSLAL
-355 LSKKWKPA
+355 
-363 LYSSIVAVF
+363 VAW
-372 ALWINKTVDVIPQE
+372 WIHQRVDVIPQE

-408 PPAAAGMPYR
+408 PPAMAGMPYR

>member
-1 MSAETTSNSTAA
+1 MATDTKKEIKA
-13 PSTVKSKAKSLVSSP
+13 PSKVKSLFKSP
-28 ARIAIL
+28 ARITLMIAGIF
-34 VAVLLF
+34 F
-40 ILSIVE
+40 ILALVE
-46 KVTGSTDI
+46 NLTGATDI
-54 SSPGTSSA
+54 TSPGTSGA

-96 GTWTGAWF
+96 GTWTAAWF
-104 GFKHGPLIG
+104 GYLHGPLMG
-113 LLAAAFFG
+113 FVAAAIFG
-121 LLSGL
+121 LASGF

-155 YLSGI
+155 YLSGV
-160 FFPSVGGDRTVSP
+160 FFPTVGGDRTVSP
-173 PVDSFPTFTVP
+173 PVDSFPTFTIPVIAP
-184 GISPLLQSID
+184 ILESID
-194 EKNIFYISNVAG
+194 AQNIFFISNLAG
-206 ILNGF
+206 ILHGL
-211 TKEISLVTVSFLL
+211 TKDVSLVTIALL
-224 FVPITSWILWRS
+224 LLVPLTSWILWRS

-248 PMAAESLGINVYFI
+248 PMAAESLGINVYRI
-262 RYVAISIS
+262 RYIAISVS

-281 ALIASSVYR
+281 AVVAASVYR

-318 SMLFGFTDA
+318 SILFGFTDA
-327 LRVRQN
+327 LRVRQS
-333 ESVMSLIIVGGIV
+333 ESVMSLIMVAGIV
-346 AALLALYFV
+346 ALALSIFF
-355 LSKKWKPA
+355 SINRRWKPGLISGSLA
-363 LYSSIVAVF
+363 LVAW
-372 ALWINKTVDVIPQE
+372 WIHQRVDVIPQE

-408 PPAAAGMPYR
+408 PPAMAGMPYR